1 MARFIEIS
9 SEKADIESPDEAR
22 NTVESVLEILG
33 ESISHGQ
40 AADLAQPLDDQFA
53 NILLQAEPTHAQP
66 PDVEEFITRVA
77 DRLSIDA
84 DEAMRRCRAVI
95 AALSETVGVE
105 EVENTHAQFPPAYD
119 VLFEPAMA
127 LGENSF
133 AEALQERGDFD
144 SRQDALRAAEATL
157 RTLGERLSKGEAEAV
172 AKYLPEEPGGWLVPD
187 APGEAGDFSFDEFV
201 DRVASRADVSTDQ
214 AVQEAE
220 AVTDVVAAMVGE
232 EELEQME
239 SQLPESYEPMF
250 H

>member
-1 MARFIEIS
+1 MTRFIEIS

-22 NTVESVLEILG
+22 NTAESVLETLG

-40 AADLAQPLDDQFA
+40 AADLAQPLEDEFA

-66 PDVEEFITRVA
+66 PDVEDFITRVA
-77 DRLSIDA
+77 DRLSVDA

-95 AALSETVGVE
+95 AALSETVGAE
-105 EVENTHAQFPPAYD
+105 EVENTHAQFPSAYE

-127 LGENSF
+127 LGGDSF
-133 AEALQERGDFD
+133 AEALQNHGDFD
-144 SRQDALRAAEATL
+144 SRNDALRAAEATL
-157 RTLGERLSKGEAEAV
+157 EILGERLSKGEAEEV
-172 AKYLPEEPGGWLVPD
+172 AKYFPEEPGNWLVPD
-187 APGEAGDFSFDEFV
+187 APGDAGDFSFDEFV
-201 DRVASRADVSTDQ
+201 DRVASRAEISTDQ

-220 AVTDVVAAMVGE
+220 AVTDVVAVMLGE

-239 SQLPESYEPMF
+239 SQLPETYEPMF